1 MLWYLHLCSVAG
13 VVVTA
18 YEDRAE
24 GTMVETSDGGGY
36 FTEVILKPV
45 ITLKEAAMQARAAA
59 LHHEANKLC
68 FIANS
73 VKFPVLH
80 QAEYR
85 VEG

>member
-13 VVVTA
+13 VVVIA
-18 YEDRAE
+18 YEDNAE

-45 ITLKEAAMQARAAA
+45 ITLKEATMQARAEE

-80 QAEYR
+80 QAEYGM
-85 VEG
+85 ED